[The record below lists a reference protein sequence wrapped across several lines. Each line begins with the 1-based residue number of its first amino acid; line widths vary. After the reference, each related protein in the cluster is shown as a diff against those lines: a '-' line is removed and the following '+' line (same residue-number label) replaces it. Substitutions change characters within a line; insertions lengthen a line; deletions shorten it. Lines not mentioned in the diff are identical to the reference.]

1 VWPTRTKACSTRKE
15 VETRIRIGW
24 AIGIDPTE
32 PVETQRWRKKVER
45 EVPFMTSVKDLT
57 QTVEKCIE

>member
-1 VWPTRTKACSTRKE
+1 MNTERVANADKGMQHQE
-15 VETRIRIGW
+15 GGW